1 MDRFD
6 ILNNKGVYLIMKFL
20 KKRKTILLTIVLGVT
35 FLLVFSQAAF
45 AEGEVKLS
53 ASDVKGEVGEEVT
66 VEIRAEDALDHEGG
80 QFDLSFDSDIVEPV
94 SASRGAL
101 VPDVSGNLFDY
112 NLELADGELR
122 LIWVIA
128 EGCEDDSGVIGTINF
143 EVLDDGETDLDFSN
157 IVMSP
162 DGFEA
167 TATSGSVESEDPLD
181 AKEQAIKDADEAIA
195 ALPDVDD
202 ITLVDRVDVEDAR
215 ELVDIAMDDHGAV
228 EEDFENLDKL
238 LDAEARIDK
247 LEAIETADDAILAL
261 PSVDVLTLDD
271 RPDVVAARALVD
283 KAKDDHGAEDED
295 FVYLS
300 RLEAAEGRIRELEG
314 LEPTPPTGA
323 INYMLPVG
331 LMVIFA
337 GLLAYFRRSQLA
349 TK

>member
-1 MDRFD
+1 M
-6 ILNNKGVYLIMKFL
+6 IMKFL
-20 KKRKTILLTIVLGVT
+20 KKRKTILLTFVLCVI

-45 AEGEVKLS
+45 AEGLVKLS

-66 VEIRAEDALDHEGG
+66 VEITAEDALDHEGG

-101 VPDVSGNLFDY
+101 VPDDVSGNLFDY

-157 IVMSP
+157 IVMAP

-167 TATSGSVESEDPLD
+167 TATSGSIESEDPV
-181 AKEQAIKDADEAIA
+181 DELEAAIA
-195 ALPDVDD
+195 AADAAIADLPDPED
-202 ITLVDRVDVEDAR
+202 ITLADKEDVEAAR
-215 ELVDIAMDDHGAV
+215 ALVDEAKALGAEDD
-228 EEDFENLDKL
+228 DFEDLDKL
-238 LDAEARIDK
+238 LAAEARIAK
-247 LEAIETADDAILAL
+247 LEAIKTADDAILAL

-271 RPDVVAARALVD
+271 RPDVVAARALVN
-283 KAKDDHGAEDED
+283 KAKDDHGAVDED
-295 FVYLS
+295 FLYLS

-337 GLLAYFRRSQLA
+337 GLLAYFKRSQLA